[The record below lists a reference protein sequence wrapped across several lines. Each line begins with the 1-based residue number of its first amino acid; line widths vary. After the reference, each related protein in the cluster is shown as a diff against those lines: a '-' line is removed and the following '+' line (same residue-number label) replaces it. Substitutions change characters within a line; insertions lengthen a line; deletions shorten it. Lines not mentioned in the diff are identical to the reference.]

1 VDPLSAKSETI
12 ATSMPHADLAGLK
25 LYYERA
31 GSGEPELLFVH
42 GWCCDHTAFQ
52 PQLDHFAARHAVTA
66 LDLRGCGQS
75 DAPEG
80 GYGIRDFA
88 DDVAQF
94 CGVVGI
100 ERPVVV
106 GHSLGGMIA
115 VELGARY
122 PALPSA
128 LVLLDPGPIDPLPE
142 TVKHFAAAAEQ
153 LAGPAGED
161 VRQAWIADMGAR
173 DEELARWI
181 VELMSATPLPIA
193 AAAIRGLNDWNGV
206 GALGLCVV
214 PTLLV
219 RPGLGS
225 SPDVPR
231 LRKIKPDLALGI
243 TVGAGHFHHLEVPQQ
258 VNAMIERF
266 LAVSL

>member
-1 VDPLSAKSETI
+1 VPYAELD
-12 ATSMPHADLAGLK
+12 GLR
-25 LYYERA
+25 LYYER
-31 GSGEPELLFVH
+31 GGRGEPELLFVH

-52 PQLDHFAARHAVTA
+52 PQFDHFARAHSVTA

-75 DAPEG
+75 DAPED

-88 DDVAQF
+88 DDLAQF
-94 CGVVGI
+94 CRVVEI
-100 ERPVVV
+100 EKPVVV

-122 PALPSA
+122 PALASA
-128 LVLLDPGPIDPLPE
+128 VVLLDPGPIDPLPE
-142 TVKHFAAAAEQ
+142 TVKHLAAAAEQ
-153 LAGPAGED
+153 LAGPGGED
-161 VRQAWIADMGAR
+161 VRRVWVEDMGAR

-181 VELMSATPLPIA
+181 ADLMSAVPLPVA
-193 AAAIRGLNDWNGV
+193 TAVIRNLNDWNGV

-214 PTLLV
+214 PALLV
-219 RPGLGS
+219 RRTIGAN
-225 SPDVPR
+225 PDALR
-231 LRKIKPDLALGI
+231 LREIKPDLEVGI
-243 TVGAGHFHHLEVPQQ
+243 TVGAGHFHHLEVPEQ